1 MIVIEVFAGSMV
13 SSNIRDLLTAFSP
26 SLDYLAISSGDG
38 RIKIWDTLQGQV
50 QTEFADITS
59 SDGNL
64 YDKPERG
71 HLSVDYKC
79 MKWLSLDR
87 KKKRKLGSS
96 LLVLGT
102 GSGDILALDVSAG
115 QLKWSVSDC
124 HPGGVTAVSFCTHDS
139 CIYTSGADGMICR
152 TDPHTGNM
160 FGKFRASTKAIACMS
175 VSSDGKILATAAAQL
190 KIFNCSDHKKMQK
203 FSGHPG
209 AVRFMVFTDDGKYIL
224 SSAAGERY
232 IALWRI
238 DGGKRQ
244 SASCVLAMEH
254 PAVFIDS
261 RCLENEG
268 VDDAGLYVL
277 AISET
282 GVCYTWCG
290 KNIEELRN
298 SKPTKILLSS
308 EEFPKNHKGALPT
321 ILAAKLQG
329 TAKLSATNVFIA
341 YGLLVKPLFQKI
353 LVHSGTDIKL
363 NSSQDGVL
371 LPLSQSLS
379 KSKKGRDVQNRVTAL
394 DCANVEDALLPIPKV
409 YDLHEKKMRNRNI
422 IDHDEVMTESVES
435 KDFMVEVDAATTSM
449 EKQLRLLNILCS
461 KDDGKL
467 IPTLD
472 SATLQDIDLE
482 VNIPQKKM
490 RTVVL
495 SMGPSNAYKL
505 LEVLVSMW
513 QSRSNSGKCV
523 LPWIYCILVNHGHYI
538 VAQEKPETQILN
550 SLLKITKSRAV
561 AVQPLLKLAG
571 RLQLVTTQFDKAALS
586 KNSISLHNDQMD
598 DNEDDDDVDERLY
611 GEEDDESQLSSDD
624 DS

>member
-1 MIVIEVFAGSMV
+1 M

-38 RIKIWDTLQGQV
+38 RIKIWDTLKGQV

-59 SDGNL
+59 SEGDF
-64 YDKPERG
+64 YAKPERG

-79 MKWLSLDR
+79 MKWLSLDK

-102 GSGDILALDVSAG
+102 GSGDVLALDVSAG
-115 QLKWSVSDC
+115 QLKWGVSDC
-124 HPGGVTAVSFCTHDS
+124 HPGGVSAVSFSTRDS
-139 CIYTSGADGMICR
+139 CIYTSGADGMICK
-152 TDPHTGNM
+152 TDPQTGNTL
-160 FGKFRASTKAIACMS
+160 GKFRTSTKAISCMS
-175 VSSDGKILATAAAQL
+175 VSSDGKVLATAAAQL

-209 AVRFMVFTDDGKYIL
+209 AVRSMVFTDDGKYIL
-224 SSAAGERY
+224 SSAVGERY
-232 IALWRI
+232 VALWRI

-254 PAVFIDS
+254 PAVFID
-261 RCLENEG
+261 CKCFENEG

-290 KNIEELRN
+290 KNVEELRN
-298 SKPTKILLSS
+298 SKPTKVLLSY

-321 ILAAKLQG
+321 VLAAKLQG
-329 TAKLSATNVFIA
+329 TAKSTAANVFIA
-341 YGLLVKPLFQKI
+341 YGLLVKPSFQKI
-353 LVHSGTDIKL
+353 LMHPGTDIKL

-379 KSKKGRDVQNRVTAL
+379 NSKKVRDLQNRVTAL
-394 DCANVEDALLPIPKV
+394 DRANVEDALLPLPKV
-409 YDLHEKKMRNRNI
+409 YDLHEKKMRNMNI
-422 IDHDEVMTESVES
+422 VDHDEVMEESAES
-435 KDFMVEVDAATTSM
+435 KDVMVEVDAVTTGM
-449 EKQLRLLNILCS
+449 EKQLRLLNILGS
-461 KDDGKL
+461 KDDGIL
-467 IPTLD
+467 SPTLD
-472 SATLQDIDLE
+472 SATLKGINLE
-482 VNIPQKKM
+482 DNIPLKKM
-490 RTVVL
+490 RATVL
-495 SMGPSNAYKL
+495 SMEPSNAYKL
-505 LEVLVSMW
+505 LEVLVAKW
-513 QSRSNSGKCV
+513 QSSRSNSGKCV
-523 LPWIYCILVNHGHYI
+523 LPWIYCILVNHGQYI
-538 VAQEKPETQILN
+538 VAQEKPESQMLN

-561 AVQPLLKLAG
+561 AVQPLLQLAG
-571 RLQLVTTQFDKAALS
+571 RLQLVTAQIDKVALS
-586 KNSISLHNDQMD
+586 KNPISLHNDQMD
-598 DNEDDDDVDERLY
+598 DNEDDDDVDEHLY